1 MRRVRCWRAAL
12 AASVVVA
19 AGCSAPGTT
28 VESTPEAVVT
38 SIGVALHDPVWS
50 YRRQSLIALTDDG
63 RVAEVAD
70 PSDPGRAVTRQSPP
84 LAAGRNLQISRKD
97 DRHVFVP
104 QPQRGKV
111 AVVDLATLSPTAAID
126 AGPHPAYL
134 SEDSGMRTL
143 LALSADGTSVT
154 PVDEYGFRQLATA
167 KIPGGP
173 SSTIDGA
180 NRGRDIEYHLYGPA
194 GIRYYKGSSS
204 PPREHGSLP
213 MAVASSAA
221 DSTAVTRSFVTRP
234 DDDVLY
240 AVESKQ
246 GGEGMEVVAA
256 TRLPSPIRRIGT
268 DDTRVYVATDREV
281 AVLELNSFTGYPQG
295 VIPLLRITDYRAALP
310 QSKRSAPLSGMALGP
325 HRVYLTVAGTPVVVS
340 VAKPHL

>member
-1 MRRVRCWRAAL
+1 MRRVRCWRVAL

-167 KIPGGP
+167 KTRAVRRARSMAPTADAT
-173 SSTIDGA
+173 SSTTCT
-180 NRGRDIEYHLYGPA
+180 GR
-194 GIRYYKGSSS
+194 
-204 PPREHGSLP
+204 RE
-213 MAVASSAA
+213 SATTRA
-221 DSTAVTRSFVTRP
+221 RRRRPESTGRCRW
-234 DDDVLY
+234 
-240 AVESKQ
+240 
-246 GGEGMEVVAA
+246 
-256 TRLPSPIRRIGT
+256 PSPRRPPIR
-268 DDTRVYVATDREV
+268 
-281 AVLELNSFTGYPQG
+281 
-295 VIPLLRITDYRAALP
+295 LR
-310 QSKRSAPLSGMALGP
+310 
-325 HRVYLTVAGTPVVVS
+325 
-340 VAKPHL
+340 